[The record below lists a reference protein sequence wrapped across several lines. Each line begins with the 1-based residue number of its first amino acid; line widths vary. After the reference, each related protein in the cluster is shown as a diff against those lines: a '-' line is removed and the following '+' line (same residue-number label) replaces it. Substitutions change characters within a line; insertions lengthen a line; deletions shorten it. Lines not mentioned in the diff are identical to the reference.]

1 MTKLPEELKLHDIV
15 DYEMQFEK
23 SFIEPL
29 KFITDIIHWQID
41 NSYGTQATL
50 EGFFNGG

>member
-1 MTKLPEELKLHDIV
+1 MTDVPKELDICKYI
-15 DYEMQFEK
+15 DYTVQFEK

-29 KFITDIIHWQID
+29 KFITGAANLWID

-50 EGFFNGG
+50 KDFFCD